1 MISVAGKSFYWIGIA
16 GLVGMLAMGGC
27 SKKSVVATT
36 SGTEVTPQKVESGP
50 SKSGSDAGAK
60 ADTGGSGGSMGSGSG
75 SLGGPLQGLSKS
87 PKDEG
92 VKPPPMMVAKAD
104 QAEIDA
110 RRAREAAQKQL
121 ADIYFAFDKW
131 ALTTE
136 GKKNLTQS
144 AEALKQVSSLRLLI
158 EGHCDERGSREYNL
172 VLGEKR
178 AKETE
183 RFLLGLGIRN
193 TVAVTSF
200 GKERPVCTEHEES
213 CYWKNRRAHLV
224 LEDAK

>member
-1 MISVAGKSFYWIGIA
+1 M
-16 GLVGMLAMGGC
+16 
-27 SKKSVVATT
+27 T
-36 SGTEVTPQKVESGP
+36 SGTEVAPAKVETGP
-50 SKSGSDAGAK
+50 SKPSGEARAK
-60 ADTGGSGGSMGSGSG
+60 ADTGV
-75 SLGGPLQGLSKS
+75 GGPPTGFSKS
-87 PKDEG
+87 PKDEA
-92 VKPPPMMVAKAD
+92 VKGPPTMVAKAD
-104 QAEIDA
+104 EAEIAA

-144 AEALKQVSSLRLLI
+144 AEALKQVSNLKLLI

-193 TVAVTSF
+193 AVAVTSY

-224 LEDAK
+224 LEGAK